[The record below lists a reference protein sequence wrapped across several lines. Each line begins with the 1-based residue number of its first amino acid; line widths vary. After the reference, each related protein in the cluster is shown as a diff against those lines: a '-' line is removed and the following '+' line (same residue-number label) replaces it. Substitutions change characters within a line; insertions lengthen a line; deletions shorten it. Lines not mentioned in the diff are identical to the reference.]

1 MFINKETQ
9 AVPNVTFKLR
19 ANDEWAERS
28 TNEIFKNRTVVV
40 FSLPGAFTP
49 TCSSTHLPGYD
60 ELAPKFF
67 ENGVDEII
75 CMSVNDTFVMN
86 SWSADQNT
94 KNISFIPDGNGDF
107 TEAMGLL
114 VDKSDIGFG
123 KRSWRYAMLVK
134 DGIIDKM
141 FIEPEVPGDPF
152 EVSDATTMLKYINPE
167 AVSTAEVAVITK
179 PSCPFCSKAKA
190 LLVEKGYQF
199 EELELGKDLSLTA
212 LKAIT
217 NATAVPQVFIN
228 GELIGGSDKLEEH
241 FQK

>member
-167 AVSTAEVAVITK
+167 AVSAAEVAVISK
-179 PSCPFCSKAKA
+179 PNCPFCTKAKA

-199 EELELGKDLSLTA
+199 EELELGKDLSLVA

-217 NATAVPQVFIN
+217 NATAVPQIFIN

>member
-179 PSCPFCSKAKA
+179 PGCPFCSKAKA